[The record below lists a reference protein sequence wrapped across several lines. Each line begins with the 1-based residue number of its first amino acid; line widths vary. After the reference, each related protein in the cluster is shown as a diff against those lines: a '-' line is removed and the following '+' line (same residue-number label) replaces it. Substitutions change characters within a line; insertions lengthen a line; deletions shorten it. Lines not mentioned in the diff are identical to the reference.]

1 MQGGE
6 KIVGTYK
13 NGYKGR
19 ENPKPNAK
27 AIQATPKVDGRKR
40 PVTVICLEREER
52 IEISRDEYDGLVACA
67 ALLKA
72 VERMVRSGESINRL
86 TLAAVLGIVGK
97 EKQHEDHA

>member
-1 MQGGE
+1 MS
-6 KIVGTYK
+6 TYR
-13 NGYKGR
+13 NGYKGH
-19 ENPKPNAK
+19 ENPKPNTEAIPNTPAAK
-27 AIQATPKVDGRKR
+27 KADGRKR

-52 IEISRDEYDGLVACA
+52 IEISRDEYVGLVANS

-97 EKQHEDHA
+97 EGARHEDHA